1 MIILLRQHN
10 TMLQTSKILHS
21 RDEWKNKA
29 IEHSAEIREFRKTQK
44 RHLEKIAELK
54 LYNREMEQLID
65 AKKNS

>member
-1 MIILLRQHN
+1 
-10 TMLQTSKILHS
+10 MLQTSKILHS

-29 IEHSAEIREFRKTQK
+29 IERSAEIREYRKTQK
-44 RHLEKIAELK
+44 RHIEKIAELK

>member
-29 IEHSAEIREFRKTQK
+29 IERSAEIREFRKTQK

>member
-29 IEHSAEIREFRKTQK
+29 IERSAEIREYRKTQK

>member
-1 MIILLRQHN
+1 
-10 TMLQTSKILHS
+10 MLQTSKILHS

-29 IEHSAEIREFRKTQK
+29 IERSAEIREYRKNKK